1 MSGLRSEH
9 ISNRLFLFMLVIILS
24 LLFMAIPLIVGSYQD
39 YIKTRQALAEIKSL
53 RAVAD
58 IAYKISK
65 ERAPANKMMSSAPED
80 LLKNQQELKKFRLIV
95 DEQID
100 STILILKQ
108 AGYVSLANELQT
120 SLKENIRQARAVV
133 DYYGETPYAARTSVQ
148 MDNAILGMFGAWD
161 HCRGILQKLMLQLK
175 SKDSRI
181 SNYFTLIIVLTDMR
195 DQAGRMASN
204 IIAPVSFNEEIPSN
218 NRARSLQTQHQA
230 RYLWILV
237 DTLQPEQAKTPEYR
251 RLYSQVKTEFIDKG
265 IPIVEKLLEESQ
277 KDEPYFLN
285 GIQLTEA
292 IVGKFTTVVDLQ
304 SYILDESVVIATQEN
319 AIARNDFFL
328 TLFIS
333 LISLATALLTLIYA
347 QRRVFSPL
355 IKARTLILDLSHSSD
370 HCTDD
375 MNVTTKGE
383 FFSLFE
389 AIDRLQRMLQQR
401 DAFEFQ
407 LKNIANTDPLTG
419 VSNRLALSEYLKIVE
434 SYPQK
439 FMQTCLM
446 IIDIDRFKQVNDQYG
461 HIVGDRVIVSIAEQL
476 KQNIRSSDLIVRY
489 GGDEFLILL
498 EQVQFV
504 DARLL
509 AEKIRMA
516 ISLEEI
522 DLSGS
527 EEKLHVSVSI
537 GFAIGAASWI
547 DLLEKADRSLLR
559 AKARGRN
566 AVEG

>member
-1 MSGLRSEH
+1 
-9 ISNRLFLFMLVIILS
+9 
-24 LLFMAIPLIVGSYQD
+24 
-39 YIKTRQALAEIKSL
+39 
-53 RAVAD
+53 
-58 IAYKISK
+58 
-65 ERAPANKMMSSAPED
+65 MMSSAPED
-80 LLKNQQELKKFRLIV
+80 LLKNQQELKRFRLIV

-237 DTLQPEQAKTPEYR
+237 DTLQPEQAKTLEYR

-277 KDEPYFLN
+277 KGEPYFLN
-285 GIQLTEA
+285 GTQLTEA

-439 FMQTCLM
+439 FTQTCLM

-537 GFAIGAASWI
+537 GFAIGAPSWI
-547 DLLEKADRSLLR
+547 ELLEKADRSLLR

>member
-9 ISNRLFLFMLVIILS
+9 ISNRLFFFMLVIILS

-65 ERAPANKMMSSAPED
+65 ERAPANKMMSSRPDD

-95 DEQID
+95 DAQID
-100 STILILKQ
+100 TSVLILKQ
-108 AGYVSLANELQT
+108 AGYVSLANELQ
-120 SLKENIRQARAVV
+120 SNFKENLRQARRVV
-133 DYYGETPYAARTSVQ
+133 DYYGETPYGARTSVQ
-148 MDNAILGMFGAWD
+148 MDNAILGMFGVWD
-161 HCRGILQKLMLQLK
+161 SCREILQKLMLQLK

-237 DTLQPEQAKTPEYR
+237 DTLQPEQAKTPKYR
-251 RLYSQVKTEFIDKG
+251 HLYSQVKSEFIDKG
-265 IPIVEKLLEESQ
+265 IPVVEKLLEESQ
-277 KDEPYFLN
+277 KGEPYYLN
-285 GIQLTEA
+285 GTQLTEA

-319 AIARNDFFL
+319 VIARNDFLL
-328 TLFIS
+328 TLLIS
-333 LISLATALLTLIYA
+333 LISLATALLTLNYA

-355 IKARTLILDLSHSSD
+355 IKARTLILDLSHSSN
-370 HCTDD
+370 HCTDE
-375 MNVTTKGE
+375 MNITTKGE
-383 FFSLFE
+383 FLSLFE

-439 FMQTCLM
+439 FTQTCLM

-461 HIVGDRVIVSIAEQL
+461 HIVGDHVIVSIAEQL

-509 AEKIRMA
+509 AEKIRSA

-527 EEKLHVSVSI
+527 DEKLHVSVSI

-547 DLLEKADRSLLR
+547 ELLEKADRSLLR

-566 AVEG
+566 VVEG

>member
-9 ISNRLFLFMLVIILS
+9 ISNRLFFFMLVIILS
-24 LLFMAIPLIVGSYQD
+24 LLFMAVPLIVGSYQD

-58 IAYKISK
+58 IAYKVSK
-65 ERAPANKMMSSAPED
+65 ERAPANKMMSSGPHD
-80 LLKNQQELKKFRLIV
+80 LVKNQQELKKFRLIV

-100 STILILKQ
+100 TSILILKQ

-120 SLKENIRQARAVV
+120 SFKENLRQARRVV

-148 MDNAILGMFGAWD
+148 LDNAILGMFGAWD
-161 HCRGILQKLMLQLK
+161 NCREILQKLMLQLK

-204 IIAPVSFNEEIPSN
+204 IIAPLSFNEEIPSN

-251 RLYSQVKTEFIDKG
+251 RLYSRVKSEFIDQG

-277 KDEPYFLN
+277 KGKPYYLN
-285 GIQLTEA
+285 STQLTEA
-292 IVGKFTTVVDLQ
+292 IVDKFTTVVDLQ
-304 SYILDESVVIATQEN
+304 SYILDESVVIAAQEN
-319 AIARNDFFL
+319 AIARNGFFL

-370 HCTDD
+370 HCKDE
-375 MNVTTKGE
+375 MNVATKGE

-439 FMQTCLM
+439 FTQTCLM

-498 EQVQFV
+498 EQVQFI

-509 AEKIRMA
+509 AEKIRIA

-527 EEKLHVSVSI
+527 DEKLHVSVSI

-547 DLLEKADRSLLR
+547 ELLEKADRSLLR

>member
-9 ISNRLFLFMLVIILS
+9 ISNRLFFFMLVIILS

-65 ERAPANKMMSSAPED
+65 ERAPANKMMSSRPDD

-95 DEQID
+95 DAQID
-100 STILILKQ
+100 TSVLILKQ
-108 AGYVSLANELQT
+108 AGYISLANELQT
-120 SLKENIRQARAVV
+120 NFKENLKQARRVV
-133 DYYGETPYAARTSVQ
+133 DYYGETPYGARTSVQ
-148 MDNAILGMFGAWD
+148 MDNAILGMFGVWD
-161 HCRGILQKLMLQLK
+161 SCREILQKLMLQLK

-237 DTLQPEQAKTPEYR
+237 DTLQPEQAKTPKYR
-251 RLYSQVKTEFIDKG
+251 RLYSQVKSEFIDKG

-277 KDEPYFLN
+277 KGEPYYLN
-285 GIQLTEA
+285 GTQLTEA

-319 AIARNDFFL
+319 VIARNDFLL
-328 TLFIS
+328 TLLIS
-333 LISLATALLTLIYA
+333 LISLATALLTLNYA

-355 IKARTLILDLSHSSD
+355 IKARTLILDLSHSSN
-370 HCTDD
+370 HCTDE
-375 MNVTTKGE
+375 MNITTKGE
-383 FFSLFE
+383 FLSLFE

-439 FMQTCLM
+439 FTQTCLM

-461 HIVGDRVIVSIAEQL
+461 HIVGDHVIVSIAEQL

-509 AEKIRMA
+509 AEKIRSA

-527 EEKLHVSVSI
+527 DEKLYVSVSI

-547 DLLEKADRSLLR
+547 ELLEKADRSLLR

-566 AVEG
+566 VVEG

>member
-65 ERAPANKMMSSAPED
+65 ERTPANKMMSSAPED

-277 KDEPYFLN
+277 KGEPYFLD
-285 GIQLTEA
+285 GTQLTEA

-370 HCTDD
+370 YCTDD

>member
-100 STILILKQ
+100 SSILILKQ

-251 RLYSQVKTEFIDKG
+251 RLYSRVKTEFIDQG

-277 KDEPYFLN
+277 KGEPYFLN
-285 GIQLTEA
+285 GTQLTEA

-537 GFAIGAASWI
+537 GFAIGATSWI
-547 DLLEKADRSLLR
+547 ELLEKADRSLLR

>member
-9 ISNRLFLFMLVIILS
+9 ISNRLFFFMLVIILS

-65 ERAPANKMMSSAPED
+65 ERAPANKMMSSRPDD

-95 DEQID
+95 DAQID
-100 STILILKQ
+100 TSVLILKQ

-120 SLKENIRQARAVV
+120 NFKENLRQARRVV
-133 DYYGETPYAARTSVQ
+133 DYYSETPYGARTSLQ
-148 MDNAILGMFGAWD
+148 MDNAILGMFGVWD
-161 HCRGILQKLMLQLK
+161 SCREILQKLMLQLK

-237 DTLQPEQAKTPEYR
+237 DTLQPEQAKTPKYR
-251 RLYSQVKTEFIDKG
+251 RLYSQVKSEFIDKG
-265 IPIVEKLLEESQ
+265 IPVVEKLLEESQ
-277 KDEPYFLN
+277 KGEPYYLN
-285 GIQLTEA
+285 GTQLTEA

-319 AIARNDFFL
+319 VIARNDFLL
-328 TLFIS
+328 TLLIS
-333 LISLATALLTLIYA
+333 LISLATALLTLNYA

-355 IKARTLILDLSHSSD
+355 IKARTLILDLSHSSN
-370 HCTDD
+370 HCTDE
-375 MNVTTKGE
+375 MNITTKGE
-383 FFSLFE
+383 FLSLFE

-439 FMQTCLM
+439 FSQTCLM
-446 IIDIDRFKQVNDQYG
+446 IIDIDRFKHVNDQYG
-461 HIVGDRVIVSIAEQL
+461 HIVGDHVIVSIAEQL

-509 AEKIRMA
+509 AEKIRSA

-527 EEKLHVSVSI
+527 DEKLHVSVSI

-547 DLLEKADRSLLR
+547 ELLEKADRSLLR

-566 AVEG
+566 VVEG

>member
-9 ISNRLFLFMLVIILS
+9 ISNRLFFFMLVIILS

-65 ERAPANKMMSSAPED
+65 ERAPANKMMSSSSDD

-95 DEQID
+95 DTQID
-100 STILILKQ
+100 TSILILKQ

-120 SLKENIRQARAVV
+120 NFKENLRQARRVV
-133 DYYGETPYAARTSVQ
+133 DYYGETPYGARTSVQ

-161 HCRGILQKLMLQLK
+161 NCREILQKLMLQLK

-204 IIAPVSFNEEIPSN
+204 IIAPISFNEEIPSN

-251 RLYSQVKTEFIDKG
+251 RLYSRVKSEFIDKG
-265 IPIVEKLLEESQ
+265 IPIVQNLLDESQ
-277 KDEPYFLN
+277 KGEPYDLN
-285 GIQLTEA
+285 GTQLTEA

-319 AIARNDFFL
+319 IVARNGFLL
-328 TLFIS
+328 TLLIS
-333 LISLATALLTLIYA
+333 LISLATALLTLNYA

-355 IKARTLILDLSHSSD
+355 IKARTLILDLSHHSD
-370 HCTDD
+370 HCVDEVNITK
-375 MNVTTKGE
+375 KGE

-439 FMQTCLM
+439 FTQTCLM

-476 KQNIRSSDLIVRY
+476 KQNIRSSDLIIRY

-509 AEKIRMA
+509 AEKIRIA

-522 DLSGS
+522 GLSGS
-527 EEKLHVSVSI
+527 DEKLHVSVSI
-537 GFAIGAASWI
+537 GFAIGATSWI
-547 DLLEKADRSLLR
+547 ELLEKADSSLLK

>member
-9 ISNRLFLFMLVIILS
+9 ISNRLFFFMLVIILS
-24 LLFMAIPLIVGSYQD
+24 LLFMAVPLIVGSYQD

-58 IAYKISK
+58 IAYKVSK
-65 ERAPANKMMSSAPED
+65 ERAPANKMMSSGPHD
-80 LLKNQQELKKFRLIV
+80 LVKNQQELKKFRLIV
-95 DEQID
+95 DAQID
-100 STILILKQ
+100 TSILILKQ

-120 SLKENIRQARAVV
+120 NFKENLRQARHVV
-133 DYYGETPYAARTSVQ
+133 DYYGETPYTARTSVQ
-148 MDNAILGMFGAWD
+148 LDNAILGMFGAWD
-161 HCRGILQKLMLQLK
+161 NCREILQKLMLQLK

-251 RLYSQVKTEFIDKG
+251 RLYSRVKTEFIDQG
-265 IPIVEKLLEESQ
+265 IPIVERLLEESQ
-277 KDEPYFLN
+277 KGEPYFLS
-285 GIQLTEA
+285 GTQLTEA

-304 SYILDESVVIATQEN
+304 SYILNESVVIATQEN
-319 AIARNDFFL
+319 AIARNGFFL

-370 HCTDD
+370 HCKDE
-375 MNVTTKGE
+375 MNVATKGE

-439 FMQTCLM
+439 FTQTCLM

-509 AEKIRMA
+509 AEKIRIA

-527 EEKLHVSVSI
+527 DEKLHVSVSI

-547 DLLEKADRSLLR
+547 ELLEKADRSLLR

>member
-9 ISNRLFLFMLVIILS
+9 ISNRLFFFMLVIILS
-24 LLFMAIPLIVGSYQD
+24 LLFMAVPLIVGSYQD

-58 IAYKISK
+58 IAYKVSK
-65 ERAPANKMMSSAPED
+65 ERAPANKMMSSGPHD
-80 LLKNQQELKKFRLIV
+80 LVKNQQELKKFRLIV
-95 DEQID
+95 DAQID
-100 STILILKQ
+100 TSILILKQ

-120 SLKENIRQARAVV
+120 NFKENLRQARRVV
-133 DYYGETPYAARTSVQ
+133 DYYGETPYTARTSVQ
-148 MDNAILGMFGAWD
+148 LDNAILGMFGAWD
-161 HCRGILQKLMLQLK
+161 NCREILQKLMLQLK

-251 RLYSQVKTEFIDKG
+251 RLYSRVKTEFIDQG
-265 IPIVEKLLEESQ
+265 IPIVERLLEESQ
-277 KDEPYFLN
+277 KGEPYFLS
-285 GIQLTEA
+285 GTQLTEA

-304 SYILDESVVIATQEN
+304 SYILNESVVIATQEN
-319 AIARNDFFL
+319 AIARNGFFL

-370 HCTDD
+370 HCKDE

-439 FMQTCLM
+439 FTQTCLM

-498 EQVQFV
+498 EQVQFI

-509 AEKIRMA
+509 AEKIRIA

-527 EEKLHVSVSI
+527 DEKLHVSVSI
-537 GFAIGAASWI
+537 GFAIGAANWI

>member
-9 ISNRLFLFMLVIILS
+9 ISNRLFFFMLVIILS
-24 LLFMAIPLIVGSYQD
+24 LLFMAVPLIVGSYQD

-58 IAYKISK
+58 IAYKVSK
-65 ERAPANKMMSSAPED
+65 ERAPANKMMSSGPHD
-80 LLKNQQELKKFRLIV
+80 LVKNQQELKKFRLIV
-95 DEQID
+95 DAQID
-100 STILILKQ
+100 TSILILKQ

-120 SLKENIRQARAVV
+120 NFKENLRQARHVV
-133 DYYGETPYAARTSVQ
+133 DYYGETPYTARTSVQ
-148 MDNAILGMFGAWD
+148 LDNAILGMFGAWD
-161 HCRGILQKLMLQLK
+161 NCREILQKLMLHLK

-251 RLYSQVKTEFIDKG
+251 RLYSRVKTEFIDQG
-265 IPIVEKLLEESQ
+265 IPIVERLLEESQ
-277 KDEPYFLN
+277 KSEPYFLS
-285 GIQLTEA
+285 GTQLTEA

-304 SYILDESVVIATQEN
+304 SYILNESVVIATQEN
-319 AIARNDFFL
+319 AIARNGFFL

-370 HCTDD
+370 HCKDE

-439 FMQTCLM
+439 FSQTCLM

-498 EQVQFV
+498 EQVQFI

-509 AEKIRMA
+509 AEKIRIA

-522 DLSGS
+522 CLSGS
-527 EEKLHVSVSI
+527 DEKLHVSVSI

>member
-9 ISNRLFLFMLVIILS
+9 ISNRLFFFMLVIILS

-65 ERAPANKMMSSAPED
+65 ERAPSNKMMSSSPKN
-80 LLKNQQELKKFRLIV
+80 LLKNKQELKQFRLTV

-100 STILILKQ
+100 RTIFILNQ
-108 AGYVSLANELQT
+108 AGYVSLADELQNN
-120 SLKENIRQARAVV
+120 LKENLRQARNVV
-133 DYYGETPYAARTSVQ
+133 DYYGEIPYAARTSLQ

-161 HCRGILQKLMLQLK
+161 SCREILQKLMLQLK

-237 DTLQPEQAKTPEYR
+237 DTLQPEQAKTPEYQ
-251 RLYSQVKTEFIDKG
+251 RLYSRVKTEFIDKG

-277 KDEPYFLN
+277 KGEPYFLS
-285 GIQLTEA
+285 GTQLTEA

-304 SYILDESVVIATQEN
+304 TYILNESVVIASQEN
-319 AIARNDFFL
+319 IIARNDFFL

-333 LISLATALLTLIYA
+333 LISLATALFTLIYA
-347 QRRVFSPL
+347 QRRVFAPL
-355 IKARTLILDLSHSSD
+355 IEARTLILDLSHHSD
-370 HCTDD
+370 HCVDEV
-375 MNVTTKGE
+375 NITKKDE

-407 LKNIANTDPLTG
+407 LKNIANTDQLTG
-419 VSNRLALSEYLKIVE
+419 VSNRLALSEYLKIAE

-439 FMQTCLM
+439 FTQTCLM

-461 HIVGDRVIVSIAEQL
+461 HIVGDHVIISIAEQL
-476 KQNIRSSDLIVRY
+476 KQNIRSSDLIIRY

-498 EQVQFV
+498 EQIEFD
-504 DARLL
+504 DARLI

-516 ISLEEI
+516 ISRAQIELPNTT
-522 DLSGS
+522 
-527 EEKLHVSVSI
+527 EKLQVSVSI
-537 GFAIGAASWI
+537 GFAIGAASWME
-547 DLLEKADRSLLR
+547 LLEKADRSLLR

-566 AVEG
+566 VVES

>member
-65 ERAPANKMMSSAPED
+65 ERAPANKMMSSAPGD

-237 DTLQPEQAKTPEYR
+237 DTLQPEQAKTLEYR

-277 KDEPYFLN
+277 KGEPYFLN
-285 GIQLTEA
+285 GTQLTEA

-370 HCTDD
+370 HCTDEVS
-375 MNVTTKGE
+375 VTTKGE

-527 EEKLHVSVSI
+527 KEKLHVSVSI
-537 GFAIGAASWI
+537 GFAIGATSWI
-547 DLLEKADRSLLR
+547 ELLEKADRSLLR

>member
-9 ISNRLFLFMLVIILS
+9 ISNRLFFFMLVIILS
-24 LLFMAIPLIVGSYQD
+24 LLFMAVPLIVGSYQD

-58 IAYKISK
+58 IAYKVSK
-65 ERAPANKMMSSAPED
+65 ERAPANKMMSSGPHD
-80 LLKNQQELKKFRLIV
+80 LVKNQQELKKFRLIV
-95 DEQID
+95 DAQID
-100 STILILKQ
+100 TSILILKQ

-120 SLKENIRQARAVV
+120 NFKENLRQARHVV

-148 MDNAILGMFGAWD
+148 LDNAILGMFGAWD
-161 HCRGILQKLMLQLK
+161 NCREILQKLMLQLK

-251 RLYSQVKTEFIDKG
+251 RLYSRVKSEFIDQG

-277 KDEPYFLN
+277 KSEPYFLS
-285 GIQLTEA
+285 GTQLTEA

-304 SYILDESVVIATQEN
+304 SYILNESVVIATQEN
-319 AIARNDFFL
+319 AIARNGFFL

-355 IKARTLILDLSHSSD
+355 IKARTLILGLSHSSD
-370 HCTDD
+370 HCKDE

-439 FMQTCLM
+439 FTQTCLM

-498 EQVQFV
+498 EQVQFI

-509 AEKIRMA
+509 AEKIRIA

-522 DLSGS
+522 CLSGS
-527 EEKLHVSVSI
+527 DEKLHVSVSI

-547 DLLEKADRSLLR
+547 ELLEKADRSLLR

>member
-9 ISNRLFLFMLVIILS
+9 ISNRLFFFMLVIILS
-24 LLFMAIPLIVGSYQD
+24 LLFMAVPLVVGSYQD

-58 IAYKISK
+58 IAYKVSK
-65 ERAPANKMMSSAPED
+65 ERAPANKMMSSGSHD
-80 LLKNQQELKKFRLIV
+80 LVKNQQELKKFRVIV

-100 STILILKQ
+100 TSILILKQ

-120 SLKENIRQARAVV
+120 NFKENLRQARRVV

-148 MDNAILGMFGAWD
+148 LDNAILGMFGAWD
-161 HCRGILQKLMLQLK
+161 NCREILQKLMLQLK

-204 IIAPVSFNEEIPSN
+204 IIAPLSFNEEIPSN

-251 RLYSQVKTEFIDKG
+251 RLYSRVKTEFIDKG
-265 IPIVEKLLEESQ
+265 IPIVERLLEESQ
-277 KDEPYFLN
+277 KGEPYYLN
-285 GIQLTEA
+285 GTQLTEA
-292 IVGKFTTVVDLQ
+292 IVDKFTTVVDLQ
-304 SYILDESVVIATQEN
+304 SYILNESVVIATQEN
-319 AIARNDFFL
+319 AIARNGFFL

-370 HCTDD
+370 HCKDE

-434 SYPQK
+434 CYPQK
-439 FMQTCLM
+439 FTQTCLM

-498 EQVQFV
+498 EQVQFI

-522 DLSGS
+522 CLSGS
-527 EEKLHVSVSI
+527 DEKLHVSVSI
-537 GFAIGAASWI
+537 GFAIGAVSWI

>member
-9 ISNRLFLFMLVIILS
+9 ISNRLFFFMLVIILS

-65 ERAPANKMMSSAPED
+65 ERAPANKMMSSRPD
-80 LLKNQQELKKFRLIV
+80 NLLKNQQELKKFRLIV
-95 DEQID
+95 DAQID
-100 STILILKQ
+100 TSILILKQ
-108 AGYVSLANELQT
+108 AGYISLANELQT
-120 SLKENIRQARAVV
+120 NFKENLKQARRVV
-133 DYYGETPYAARTSVQ
+133 DYYGETSYEARTSVQ
-148 MDNAILGMFGAWD
+148 MDNAILGMFGVWD
-161 HCRGILQKLMLQLK
+161 NCREILQKLMLQLK

-237 DTLQPEQAKTPEYR
+237 DTLQPEQAKTPKYR
-251 RLYSQVKTEFIDKG
+251 RLYSQVKSEFIDKG

-277 KDEPYFLN
+277 KGEPYYLN
-285 GIQLTEA
+285 GTQLTEA

-304 SYILDESVVIATQEN
+304 SYILDESVVIASQEN
-319 AIARNDFFL
+319 VIARNGFLL
-328 TLFIS
+328 TLLIS
-333 LISLATALLTLIYA
+333 LISLATALLTLNYA

-355 IKARTLILDLSHSSD
+355 IKARTLILDLSHSSN
-370 HCTDD
+370 HWTDE

-383 FFSLFE
+383 FLSLFE

-439 FMQTCLM
+439 FTQTCLM

-461 HIVGDRVIVSIAEQL
+461 HIVGDHVIVSIAEQL
-476 KQNIRSSDLIVRY
+476 KQNIRCSDLIVRY

-509 AEKIRMA
+509 AEKIRSA

-527 EEKLHVSVSI
+527 DEKLHVSVSI

-547 DLLEKADRSLLR
+547 ELLEKADRSLLR

-566 AVEG
+566 VVEG

>member
-9 ISNRLFLFMLVIILS
+9 ISNRLFFFMLVIILS
-24 LLFMAIPLIVGSYQD
+24 LLFMAVPLIVGSYQD

-65 ERAPANKMMSSAPED
+65 ERAPANKMMSSRPDD

-95 DEQID
+95 DAQID
-100 STILILKQ
+100 TSVLILKQ

-120 SLKENIRQARAVV
+120 NFKENLRQARRVV
-133 DYYGETPYAARTSVQ
+133 DYYGETPYGARTSVQ
-148 MDNAILGMFGAWD
+148 MDNAILGMFGVWD
-161 HCRGILQKLMLQLK
+161 SCREILQKLMLQLK

-237 DTLQPEQAKTPEYR
+237 DTLHPEQAKTPKYR
-251 RLYSQVKTEFIDKG
+251 RLYSQVKSEFIDKG

-277 KDEPYFLN
+277 KGEPYYLN
-285 GIQLTEA
+285 GTQLTEA

-319 AIARNDFFL
+319 VIARNDFLL
-328 TLFIS
+328 TLLIS
-333 LISLATALLTLIYA
+333 LISLATALLTLNYA

-355 IKARTLILDLSHSSD
+355 IKARTLILDLSHSSN
-370 HCTDD
+370 HCTDE
-375 MNVTTKGE
+375 MNITTKGE
-383 FFSLFE
+383 FLSLFE

-439 FMQTCLM
+439 FTQTCLM

-461 HIVGDRVIVSIAEQL
+461 HIVGDHVIVSIAEQL

-509 AEKIRMA
+509 AEKIRSA

-527 EEKLHVSVSI
+527 DEKLHVSVSI

-547 DLLEKADRSLLR
+547 ELLEKADRSLLR

-566 AVEG
+566 VVEG

>member
-9 ISNRLFLFMLVIILS
+9 ISNRLFFFMLVIILS
-24 LLFMAIPLIVGSYQD
+24 LLFMAVPLIVGSYQD
-39 YIKTRQALAEIKSL
+39 YIKTRQALVEIKSL

-58 IAYKISK
+58 IAYKVSK
-65 ERAPANKMMSSAPED
+65 ERAPANKMMSSGPSD
-80 LLKNQQELKKFRLIV
+80 LLKNQQELKKFRIIV
-95 DEQID
+95 DKQID
-100 STILILKQ
+100 ESIFILKQ

-120 SLKENIRQARAVV
+120 SFKENLRQARRVV
-133 DYYGETPYAARTSVQ
+133 DYYGETPYAVRTSIQ
-148 MDNAILGMFGAWD
+148 MDNAIVGMFGVWD
-161 HCRGILQKLMLQLK
+161 HCREILQKLMLQLK

-204 IIAPVSFNEEIPSN
+204 IIAPVSFKEEIPSN

-237 DTLQPEQAKTPEYR
+237 NTLQPEQAKTPEYR
-251 RLYSQVKTEFIDKG
+251 RLYSRVKTEFIDKG

-277 KDEPYFLN
+277 KGEPYYLN
-285 GIQLTEA
+285 GTQLTEA

-304 SYILDESVVIATQEN
+304 SYILDKSIIIATQESV
-319 AIARNDFFL
+319 IARNNFFL
-328 TLFIS
+328 TLLIS

-370 HCTDD
+370 HCKDE

-439 FMQTCLM
+439 FTQTCLM

-509 AEKIRMA
+509 AEKIRIA
-516 ISLEEI
+516 ISLEEVC
-522 DLSGS
+522 LSGS
-527 EEKLHVSVSI
+527 DEKLHVSVSI

-547 DLLEKADRSLLR
+547 ELLEKADRSLLR

>member
-9 ISNRLFLFMLVIILS
+9 ISNRLFFFMLVIILS
-24 LLFMAIPLIVGSYQD
+24 LLFMAVPLVVGSYQD

-58 IAYKISK
+58 IAYKVSK
-65 ERAPANKMMSSAPED
+65 ERAPANKMMSSGSHD
-80 LLKNQQELKKFRLIV
+80 LVKNQQELKKFRVIV

-100 STILILKQ
+100 TSILILKQ

-120 SLKENIRQARAVV
+120 NFKENLRQARRVV

-148 MDNAILGMFGAWD
+148 LDNAILGMFGAWD
-161 HCRGILQKLMLQLK
+161 NCREILQKLMLQLK

-204 IIAPVSFNEEIPSN
+204 IIAPLSFNEEIPSN

-251 RLYSQVKTEFIDKG
+251 RLYSRVKTEFIDQG
-265 IPIVEKLLEESQ
+265 IPIVERLLEESQ
-277 KDEPYFLN
+277 KGEPYYLN
-285 GIQLTEA
+285 GTQLTEA
-292 IVGKFTTVVDLQ
+292 IVDKFTTVVDLQ
-304 SYILDESVVIATQEN
+304 SYILNESVVIATQEN
-319 AIARNDFFL
+319 AIARNGFFL

-370 HCTDD
+370 HCKDE

-439 FMQTCLM
+439 FTQTCLM

-498 EQVQFV
+498 EQVQFI

-522 DLSGS
+522 CLSGS
-527 EEKLHVSVSI
+527 DEKLHVSVSI

>member
-65 ERAPANKMMSSAPED
+65 ERAPANKMMSSAPGD
-80 LLKNQQELKKFRLIV
+80 LLKNQKELKKFRLIV

-277 KDEPYFLN
+277 KGEPYFLN
-285 GIQLTEA
+285 GTQLTEA

-527 EEKLHVSVSI
+527 EEKLYVSVSI

>member
-9 ISNRLFLFMLVIILS
+9 ISNRLFFFMLVIILS

-65 ERAPANKMMSSAPED
+65 ERAPANKMMSSRPDD

-95 DEQID
+95 DAQID
-100 STILILKQ
+100 TSVLILKQ

-120 SLKENIRQARAVV
+120 NFKENLRQARRVV
-133 DYYGETPYAARTSVQ
+133 DYYGETPYGARTSVQ
-148 MDNAILGMFGAWD
+148 MDNAILGMFGVWD
-161 HCRGILQKLMLQLK
+161 SCREILQKLMLQLK

-237 DTLQPEQAKTPEYR
+237 DTLQPEQAKTPKYR
-251 RLYSQVKTEFIDKG
+251 HLYSQVKSEFIDKG
-265 IPIVEKLLEESQ
+265 IPVVEKLLEESQ
-277 KDEPYFLN
+277 KGEPYYLN
-285 GIQLTEA
+285 GTQLTEA

-319 AIARNDFFL
+319 VIARNDFLL
-328 TLFIS
+328 TLLIS
-333 LISLATALLTLIYA
+333 LISLATALLTLNYA

-355 IKARTLILDLSHSSD
+355 IKARTLILDLSHSSN
-370 HCTDD
+370 HCTDE
-375 MNVTTKGE
+375 MNITTKGE
-383 FFSLFE
+383 FLSLFE

-439 FMQTCLM
+439 FTQTCLM

-461 HIVGDRVIVSIAEQL
+461 HIVGDHVIVSIAEQL
-476 KQNIRSSDLIVRY
+476 KQNIRSSDLIIRY

-509 AEKIRMA
+509 AEKIRSA

-527 EEKLHVSVSI
+527 DEKLHVSVSI

-547 DLLEKADRSLLR
+547 ELLEKADRSLLR

-566 AVEG
+566 VVEG

>member
-237 DTLQPEQAKTPEYR
+237 DTLQPEQAKTLEYR

-277 KDEPYFLN
+277 KGEPYFLN
-285 GIQLTEA
+285 GTQLTEA

-439 FMQTCLM
+439 FTQTCLM

-537 GFAIGAASWI
+537 GFAIGAPSWI
-547 DLLEKADRSLLR
+547 ELLEKADRSLLR

>member
-9 ISNRLFLFMLVIILS
+9 ISNRLFFFMLVIILS
-24 LLFMAIPLIVGSYQD
+24 LLFMAVPLILGSYQD
-39 YIKTRQALAEIKSL
+39 YIKTRQALVEIKSL

-58 IAYKISK
+58 IAYKVSK
-65 ERAPANKMMSSAPED
+65 ERAPANKMMSSGPSD
-80 LLKNQQELKKFRLIV
+80 LLKNQQELNKFRIIV
-95 DEQID
+95 DKQID
-100 STILILKQ
+100 ESIFILKQ

-120 SLKENIRQARAVV
+120 SFKENLRQARRVV
-133 DYYGETPYAARTSVQ
+133 DYYGETPYGARTSIQ
-148 MDNAILGMFGAWD
+148 MDNAILGMFGVWD
-161 HCRGILQKLMLQLK
+161 NCREILQKLMLQLK

-204 IIAPVSFNEEIPSN
+204 IIAPVSFKEEIPSN
-218 NRARSLQTQHQA
+218 NRARSLKTQHQS

-251 RLYSQVKTEFIDKG
+251 RLYSRVKSEFIDKG

-277 KDEPYFLN
+277 KGEPYYLN
-285 GIQLTEA
+285 GTQLTEA

-304 SYILDESVVIATQEN
+304 SYILDKSIIIATQESV
-319 AIARNDFFL
+319 IARNNFFL
-328 TLFIS
+328 TLLIS
-333 LISLATALLTLIYA
+333 LISLVTALLTLIYA

-370 HCTDD
+370 HCKDE
-375 MNVTTKGE
+375 MNITTKGE

-439 FMQTCLM
+439 FTQTCLM

-498 EQVQFV
+498 EQVQFI

-509 AEKIRMA
+509 AEKIRIA

-522 DLSGS
+522 CLSGS
-527 EEKLHVSVSI
+527 DEKLHVSVSI

-547 DLLEKADRSLLR
+547 ELLEKADRSLLR

-566 AVEG
+566 VVEG

>member
-9 ISNRLFLFMLVIILS
+9 ISNRLFFFMLIIILS

-65 ERAPANKMMSSAPED
+65 ERAPANKMMSSSPHD

-100 STILILKQ
+100 TSILILKQ

-120 SLKENIRQARAVV
+120 NFKENLRQARHVV
-133 DYYGETPYAARTSVQ
+133 DYYGEIPYGARTSVQ

-161 HCRGILQKLMLQLK
+161 NCREILQKLMLQLK

-218 NRARSLQTQHQA
+218 NRARSLQTQHQS

-251 RLYSQVKTEFIDKG
+251 RLYSRVKSEFIDKG
-265 IPIVEKLLEESQ
+265 VPIVEKLLEESQ
-277 KDEPYFLN
+277 KGEPYYLN
-285 GIQLTEA
+285 GTQLTEA

-319 AIARNDFFL
+319 IVARNDFLL
-328 TLFIS
+328 TLLIS
-333 LISLATALLTLIYA
+333 LISLATALLTLNYA

-370 HCTDD
+370 HCTDE

-439 FMQTCLM
+439 FTQTCLM

-461 HIVGDRVIVSIAEQL
+461 HIVGDHVIVNIAEQL

-504 DARLL
+504 EARLL
-509 AEKIRMA
+509 AEKIRIA
-516 ISLEEI
+516 ISLQEI

-527 EEKLHVSVSI
+527 DEKLHVSVSI
-537 GFAIGAASWI
+537 GFTIGAASWI
-547 DLLEKADRSLLR
+547 ELLEKADRSLLR

>member
-9 ISNRLFLFMLVIILS
+9 ISNRLFFFMLVIILS

-65 ERAPANKMMSSAPED
+65 ERAPANKMMSSSPDD

-95 DEQID
+95 DTQID
-100 STILILKQ
+100 TSILILKQ

-120 SLKENIRQARAVV
+120 NFKENLRQARRVV
-133 DYYGETPYAARTSVQ
+133 DYYGETPYGARTSVQ

-161 HCRGILQKLMLQLK
+161 NCREILQKLMLQLK

-204 IIAPVSFNEEIPSN
+204 IIAPISFNEEIPSN

-251 RLYSQVKTEFIDKG
+251 RLYSRVKSEFIDKG
-265 IPIVEKLLEESQ
+265 IPIVQNLLDESQ
-277 KDEPYFLN
+277 KGEPYDLN
-285 GIQLTEA
+285 GTQLTEA

-304 SYILDESVVIATQEN
+304 SYILDESVAIATQEN
-319 AIARNDFFL
+319 ISARKGFLL
-328 TLFIS
+328 TLLIS
-333 LISLATALLTLIYA
+333 LISLATALLTLNYA

-355 IKARTLILDLSHSSD
+355 IKARTLILDLSRSSN
-370 HCTDD
+370 HWTDE
-375 MNVTTKGE
+375 MNMTTKGE
-383 FFSLFE
+383 FLSLFE

-439 FMQTCLM
+439 FSQTCLM

-461 HIVGDRVIVSIAEQL
+461 HIVGDHVIVSIAEQL

-509 AEKIRMA
+509 AEKIRSA

-527 EEKLHVSVSI
+527 DEKLHVSVSI

-547 DLLEKADRSLLR
+547 ELLEKADRSLLR

-566 AVEG
+566 VVEG

>member
-9 ISNRLFLFMLVIILS
+9 ISNRLFFFMLVIILS
-24 LLFMAIPLIVGSYQD
+24 LLFMAVPLIVGSYQD

-58 IAYKISK
+58 IAYKVSK
-65 ERAPANKMMSSAPED
+65 ERAPANKMMSSGPHD
-80 LLKNQQELKKFRLIV
+80 LVKNQQELKKFRLIV
-95 DEQID
+95 DAQID
-100 STILILKQ
+100 TSILILKQ

-120 SLKENIRQARAVV
+120 NFKENLRQARRVV
-133 DYYGETPYAARTSVQ
+133 DYYGETPYTARTSVQ
-148 MDNAILGMFGAWD
+148 LDNAILGMFGAWD
-161 HCRGILQKLMLQLK
+161 NCREILQKLMLQLK

-251 RLYSQVKTEFIDKG
+251 RLYSRVKTEFIDQG
-265 IPIVEKLLEESQ
+265 IPIVERLLEESQ
-277 KDEPYFLN
+277 KSEPYFLS
-285 GIQLTEA
+285 GTQLTEA

-304 SYILDESVVIATQEN
+304 SYILNESVVIATQEN
-319 AIARNDFFL
+319 AIARNGFFL

-347 QRRVFSPL
+347 QRRVFAPL

-370 HCTDD
+370 HCKDE

-439 FMQTCLM
+439 FTQTCLM

-498 EQVQFV
+498 EQVQFI

-509 AEKIRMA
+509 AEKIRIA

-527 EEKLHVSVSI
+527 DEKLHVSVSI
-537 GFAIGAASWI
+537 GFAIGAANWI

>member
-9 ISNRLFLFMLVIILS
+9 ISNRLFFFMLVIILS

-65 ERAPANKMMSSAPED
+65 ERAPANKMMSSSPDD

-95 DEQID
+95 DTQID
-100 STILILKQ
+100 TSILILKE
-108 AGYVSLANELQT
+108 AGYVSLANDLQKN
-120 SLKENIRQARAVV
+120 LKENLRQARNVV
-133 DYYGETPYAARTSVQ
+133 DYYGETPSGARTSIQ

-161 HCRGILQKLMLQLK
+161 NCREILQKLMLQLK

-230 RYLWILV
+230 RYLWVLV
-237 DTLQPEQAKTPEYR
+237 DTLQPEQAKTPEYQH
-251 RLYSQVKTEFIDKG
+251 LYSRVKLEFIDKG
-265 IPIVEKLLEESQ
+265 IPIVERLLDESQ
-277 KDEPYFLN
+277 KGEPYFLS
-285 GIQLTEA
+285 GTQLTEA

-304 SYILDESVVIATQEN
+304 TYILNESVVIATQEN
-319 AIARNDFFL
+319 VIARNGFLL
-328 TLFIS
+328 TLLIS
-333 LISLATALLTLIYA
+333 LISLATALLTLNYA

-355 IKARTLILDLSHSSD
+355 IKARTLILDLSHHSD
-370 HCTDD
+370 HCVDEVNITK
-375 MNVTTKGE
+375 KGE

-439 FMQTCLM
+439 FTQTCLM

-461 HIVGDRVIVSIAEQL
+461 HIVGDQVIVSIAEQL

-498 EQVQFV
+498 EQIQFE
-504 DARLL
+504 DARLI
-509 AEKIRMA
+509 AEKIRIA
-516 ISLEEI
+516 ISRAQIELPNTT
-522 DLSGS
+522 
-527 EEKLHVSVSI
+527 EKLHVSVSI
-537 GFAIGAASWI
+537 GFAIGAASWME
-547 DLLEKADRSLLR
+547 LLEKADRFLLR

-566 AVEG
+566 VVES

>member
-9 ISNRLFLFMLVIILS
+9 ISNRLFFFMLVIILS
-24 LLFMAIPLIVGSYQD
+24 LLFMAVPLIVGSYQD

-58 IAYKISK
+58 IAYKVSK
-65 ERAPANKMMSSAPED
+65 ERAPANKMMSSGPRD
-80 LLKNQQELKKFRLIV
+80 LVKNQQELKKFRLIV
-95 DEQID
+95 DAQID
-100 STILILKQ
+100 TSILILKQ

-120 SLKENIRQARAVV
+120 NFKENLRQARRVV

-148 MDNAILGMFGAWD
+148 LDNAILGMFGVWD
-161 HCRGILQKLMLQLK
+161 NCREILQKLMLQLK

-204 IIAPVSFNEEIPSN
+204 IIAPLSFNEEIPSN

-251 RLYSQVKTEFIDKG
+251 QLYSRVKTEFIDQG

-277 KDEPYFLN
+277 KGEPYYLN
-285 GIQLTEA
+285 GTQLTEA
-292 IVGKFTTVVDLQ
+292 IVDKFTTVVDLQ
-304 SYILDESVVIATQEN
+304 SYILDESVVIAAQEN
-319 AIARNDFFL
+319 AIARNGFFL

-370 HCTDD
+370 HCKDEVS
-375 MNVTTKGE
+375 VTTKGE

-439 FMQTCLM
+439 FTQTCLM

-476 KQNIRSSDLIVRY
+476 KQNIRSSDLIIRY

>member
-9 ISNRLFLFMLVIILS
+9 ISNRLFFFMLVIILS
-24 LLFMAIPLIVGSYQD
+24 LLFMAVPIIVGSYQD

-58 IAYKISK
+58 IAYKVSK
-65 ERAPANKMMSSAPED
+65 ERAPANKMMSSGPHD
-80 LLKNQQELKKFRLIV
+80 LVKNQQELKKFRLIV
-95 DEQID
+95 DAQID
-100 STILILKQ
+100 TSILILKQ

-120 SLKENIRQARAVV
+120 NFKENLRQARRVV

-148 MDNAILGMFGAWD
+148 LDNAILGMFGAWD
-161 HCRGILQKLMLQLK
+161 NCREILQKLMLQLK

-251 RLYSQVKTEFIDKG
+251 RLYSRVKTEFIDQG

-277 KDEPYFLN
+277 KGEPYFLS
-285 GIQLTEA
+285 GTQLTEA

-304 SYILDESVVIATQEN
+304 SYILNESVVIATKEN
-319 AIARNDFFL
+319 AIARNGFFL

-370 HCTDD
+370 HCKDEI
-375 MNVTTKGE
+375 NVTTKGE

-439 FMQTCLM
+439 FTQTCLM

-498 EQVQFV
+498 EQVQFI

-509 AEKIRMA
+509 AEKIRIA

-527 EEKLHVSVSI
+527 DEKLHVSVSI

>member
-9 ISNRLFLFMLVIILS
+9 ISNRLFFFMLVIILS
-24 LLFMAIPLIVGSYQD
+24 LLFMAVPLIVGSYQD

-58 IAYKISK
+58 IAYKVSK
-65 ERAPANKMMSSAPED
+65 ERAPANKMMSSGPHD
-80 LLKNQQELKKFRLIV
+80 LVKNQQELKKFRLIV
-95 DEQID
+95 DAQID
-100 STILILKQ
+100 TSILILKQ

-120 SLKENIRQARAVV
+120 NFKENLRQARRFV
-133 DYYGETPYAARTSVQ
+133 DYYGETPYTARTSVQ
-148 MDNAILGMFGAWD
+148 LDNAILGMFGAWD
-161 HCRGILQKLMLQLK
+161 NCREILQKLMLQLK

-251 RLYSQVKTEFIDKG
+251 RLYSRVKTEFIDQG
-265 IPIVEKLLEESQ
+265 IPIVERLLEESQ
-277 KDEPYFLN
+277 KGEPYFLS
-285 GIQLTEA
+285 GTQLTEA

-304 SYILDESVVIATQEN
+304 SYILNESVVIATQEN
-319 AIARNDFFL
+319 AIARNGFFL

-370 HCTDD
+370 HCKDE

-439 FMQTCLM
+439 FTQTCLM
-446 IIDIDRFKQVNDQYG
+446 IIDIDRFKQVNDEYG

-509 AEKIRMA
+509 AEKIRIA

-522 DLSGS
+522 CLSGS
-527 EEKLHVSVSI
+527 DEKLHVSVSI

-547 DLLEKADRSLLR
+547 ELLEKADRSLLR

>member
-100 STILILKQ
+100 SSILILKQ

-237 DTLQPEQAKTPEYR
+237 DTLQPEQAKTLEYR

-277 KDEPYFLN
+277 KGEPYFLN
-285 GIQLTEA
+285 GTQLTEA

-522 DLSGS
+522 DLSDS
-527 EEKLHVSVSI
+527 EEKLYVSVSI